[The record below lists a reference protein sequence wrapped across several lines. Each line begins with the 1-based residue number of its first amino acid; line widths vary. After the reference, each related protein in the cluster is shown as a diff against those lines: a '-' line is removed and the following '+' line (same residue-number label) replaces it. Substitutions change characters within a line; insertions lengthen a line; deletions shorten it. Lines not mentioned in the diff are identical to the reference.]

1 MQKLLK
7 EWYFINRM
15 HEYEMKCF
23 SKTLVLNPNLPKIK
37 FLINFSLN
45 FKLQT
50 HFALKSRNFQ
60 SWMATTK
67 LHTITCTKFSK
78 E

>member
-7 EWYFINRM
+7 VQYIMNRM

-23 SKTLVLNPNLPKIK
+23 SKTLVLNPDLPKIR
-37 FLINFSLN
+37 FSINISLN
-45 FKLQT
+45 LKLQT

-60 SWMATTK
+60 SWMDTTK
-67 LHTITCTKFSK
+67 SHTIKCTKFSK